1 MSLTVGEI
9 LNMEELRDYRVLCGK
24 KGLNREV
31 STVTVMDTPDIEN
44 WLHSGEIVITSGY
57 IIKQGI
63 DNMVELVHTLE
74 RAGASALFVK
84 LGDYLTS
91 LDEETI
97 SAANELD
104 FPIIHM
110 PTQCDVSQV
119 INPIFK
125 KLTDAQSTAIH
136 LSENISTSFINT
148 VINGG
153 GITDIVNTIATLL
166 NQNIAFYDTA
176 FNKIYPSRSAS
187 LKEDFK
193 EVFETSY
200 PHLSITLDDK
210 EYGHIVIIDEGRVEM
225 SSYET
230 MILNHAATALKL
242 IAQKYISNMEIESR
256 YRDGFVQDIVLN
268 NIKSLQE
275 VIKRGKIYGWDLSE
289 KYYTTLIVDIDD
301 FKIQYLN
308 IHSKKDSET
317 MEKRNG
323 DIFDFALKFFRKHFK
338 TVLYTKFTDSTAFI
352 IKHGKPSD
360 ELHKQMLDCCK
371 ELKDAISEK
380 FSFTVTIGV
389 SEPKASIM
397 ECHSAYQEAQKSVK
411 ISRLIHKRDNVMV
424 YTNLGI
430 YKFLDGIKDDAS
442 VREFYREYID
452 KICNHDKMHNT
463 DFMETLINIVQN
475 GWNLKMASDSM
486 YLHYNTIK
494 YRYKK
499 IEEISGLD
507 LDRTE
512 EKLSMEL
519 AVKIYLM
526 NHI

>member
-1 MSLTVGEI
+1 MALTVGEI

-24 KGLNREV
+24 KGLGREV
-31 STVTVMDTPDIEN
+31 STVTVMDTPDAEQ
-44 WLHSGEIVITSGY
+44 WLHGGEILVTSGY
-57 IIKQGI
+57 IIHTGI
-63 DNMVELVHTLE
+63 SDMSELVRRLD
-74 RAGASALFVK
+74 RAGAAALFIK
-84 LGDYLTS
+84 LGS
-91 LDEETI
+91 HVQALDEQTI
-97 SAANELD
+97 QTANDLG
-104 FPIIHM
+104 FPIINM
-110 PTQCDVSQV
+110 PQECAVAEI
-119 INPIFK
+119 INPVLK
-125 KLTDAQSTAIH
+125 KLIDAQASAIR

-153 GITDIVNTIATLL
+153 GITDIINTISTLL

-176 FNKIYPSRSAS
+176 FNKIYPSKNAS

-193 EVFETSY
+193 ETCTSCY
-200 PHLSITLDDK
+200 PHLNVTLDDK
-210 EYGHIVIIDEGRVEM
+210 SYGYIVIIDDSRQEM

-230 MILNHAATALKL
+230 MILNHASTALKL

-289 KYYTTLIVDIDD
+289 KFYTTIIVDIDD

-308 IHSKKDSET
+308 IRSKKDSENI
-317 MEKRNG
+317 EKRNEE
-323 DIFDFALKFFRKHFK
+323 IFDYSLKFFRKYFK
-338 TVLYTKFTDSTAFI
+338 SVLYTKFTDSTAFI
-352 IKHGKPSD
+352 IKHDKPDD
-360 ELHKQMLDCCK
+360 EICKKIVSCCNTLRT
-371 ELKDAISEK
+371 EISAQYN
-380 FSFTVTIGV
+380 FTVTIGV
-389 SEPKASIM
+389 SEAKDTIM
-397 ECHSAYQEAQKSVK
+397 ECHTAYQESQKAVK
-411 ISRLIHKRDNVMV
+411 ISRLIYKRDNVMM
-424 YTNLGI
+424 YTELGI
-430 YKFLDGIKDDAS
+430 YKFLDGIKDNNS
-442 VREFYREYID
+442 VKEFYKEYID
-452 KICNHDKMHNT
+452 KICRHDELHNT

-475 GWNLKMASDSM
+475 GWNLKMASDTM

>member
-1 MSLTVGEI
+1 MPLTVGEI
-9 LNMEELRDYRVLCGK
+9 LNMEELKEYRILCGK
-24 KGLNREV
+24 RGLNREV
-31 STVTVMDTPDIEN
+31 STVTVMDTPDIEQ
-44 WLHSGEIVITSGY
+44 WLHGGEVLVTSGY
-57 IIKQGI
+57 VIQTGIRDVAELIRRLDRTGAAALFIKLGSYVQTLDDEAIRTANEIGFPVINMPLDCSIAEIINPVLKKLI
-63 DNMVELVHTLE
+63 D
-74 RAGASALFVK
+74 AQASA
-84 LGDYLTS
+84 
-91 LDEETI
+91 I
-97 SAANELD
+97 R
-104 FPIIHM
+104 
-110 PTQCDVSQV
+110 
-119 INPIFK
+119 
-125 KLTDAQSTAIH
+125 

-153 GITDIVNTIATLL
+153 GISDIINTIATLL
-166 NQNIAFYDTA
+166 NQNIAFYDIA
-176 FNKIYPSRSAS
+176 FNKIYPSKNAS

-193 EVFETSY
+193 EVFQLCY
-200 PHLSITLDDK
+200 PSMGVSLDDK
-210 EYGHIVIIDEGRVEM
+210 DYGHIVIIDEGRLEM

-230 MILNHAATALKL
+230 MILNHASTALKL

-289 KYYTTLIVDIDD
+289 KFYTTIIVDIDD

-308 IHSKKDSET
+308 IRSKKDSENI
-317 MEKRNG
+317 EKRNEE
-323 DIFDFALKFFRKHFK
+323 IFDYSLKYFRKHFK
-338 TVLYTKFTDSTAFI
+338 SVMYTKFTDSTAFI
-352 IKHGKPSD
+352 LKHDKMD
-360 ELHKQMLDCCK
+360 EETSRKILSCCNA
-371 ELKDAISEK
+371 LKTEINSLYH
-380 FSFTVTIGV
+380 FTVTIGV
-389 SEPKASIM
+389 SESKNSVM
-397 ECHSAYQEAQKSVK
+397 ECHVAYQESQKAVK
-411 ISRLIHKRDNVMV
+411 ISRLIYKRDNVML
-424 YTNLGI
+424 YTELGI
-430 YKFLDGIKDDAS
+430 YKFLDGIKDNAS
-442 VREFYREYID
+442 VKEFYKEYID
-452 KICNHDKMHNT
+452 KICRHDELHNT

-475 GWNLKMASDSM
+475 GWNLKLASDTM